1 MIEIDRLGQFHFTTP
16 FYYLITRPGF
26 RSKFLYDYIK
36 YQMNQINSSY
46 IMNEAC
52 HFCDTSLLYQNTIYF
67 DSLSKL
73 IEDMRYE
80 KNITKST
87 NLQIIMTKNE
97 RTLQKYGW
105 KLDKYALPK
114 DPVYER
120 YKRMKRTRDFIDNV
134 NECERLYGELKKPI
148 WM

>member
-1 MIEIDRLGQFHFTTP
+1 MIEIDREEW
-16 FYYLITRPGF
+16 FYFMTLFTRPGF
-26 RSKFLYDYIK
+26 RSKFRYDCIK

-46 IMNEAC
+46 IMNETC

-73 IEDMRYE
+73 IEDMRYD
-80 KNITKST
+80 
-87 NLQIIMTKNE
+87 MTKNE

-105 KLDKYALPK
+105 KLDKYALPE